1 MTCLG
6 AAPLRP
12 YRITYSFRFANSI
25 TNDLTPDTQ
34 NPKALAML
42 PIRLEMKNFLPY
54 RSPDPVRFEG
64 VHLAC
69 LTGVNGAGK
78 SSLLDAITW
87 ALWGKARARRDEDL
101 VHLGQQDMY
110 VQLDFEQEGQI
121 YRVIRR
127 RTRRQRGSGTL
138 DLFVQDDD
146 QFNLI
151 SEPNMRA
158 TQARIDSLLRL
169 DYETFVHSAF
179 LKQGKA
185 DAFTTKTPRER
196 KQILSDILGLA
207 QWEVYEAAV
216 KEQLKTIDS
225 ELRVFE
231 LRLQEIEVDLAQE
244 PALQV
249 ALVEAERAEGEARR
263 DLHAAEERLKEYEHA
278 PKEMLATHE
287 RLAEVNQRLA
297 GCQSEATD
305 VRKTL
310 DYHQERITE
319 YETTLNT
326 REEIERGHA
335 ALHQARATDHALADQ
350 LRQLSDF
357 DKQQHE
363 LEMMLQSERSDLENE
378 CSRYEE
384 RIKQLEQK
392 LQRGAETG
400 IEAVQ
405 AEVLELQA
413 LEQTRETLQAQG
425 GQLGEE
431 RAELEA
437 TNRALHAEMLSLKD
451 RLTRLQETDEV
462 NCPLCGQPLDAAHL
476 DELVAQLSAEGTQ
489 RGDQYRANNQRLK
502 QIADEAKTSRQRLV
516 EIEGHIK
523 RLPALMERL
532 GALQMQVDQAQDAAG
547 QLDSERKG
555 LDDARDLLAREDYG
569 HKTRAKLQKLEERRA
584 AVGYDAESHDAARQQ
599 LETYREYERRY
610 YELETAEKE
619 LPGVKALYEEGA
631 ARLGRL
637 EKSIAEDQQ
646 AINTLEAR
654 IAELQTQVEE
664 YAARDAEVK
673 TLRASAGNA
682 YQALVSARQELD
694 ALEKLR
700 LRKAEMEQ
708 RAENKRY
715 EKALYEE
722 LGKAFGKNGI
732 PAMMIETA
740 IPELENAANVL
751 LGRMTAGRMALR
763 FTTQREKITG
773 GVAETLDIEIA
784 DELGTRGY
792 ELYSGGE
799 AFRIDFAIRV
809 ALSQLLARRA
819 GARLRT
825 LFIDEGFGTQDADGR
840 DRLVEAITA
849 IQEDFDMI
857 LVITHIDDLRDS
869 FPVHVVV
876 DKTAEGSQVVVR

>member
-1 MTCLG
+1 
-6 AAPLRP
+6 
-12 YRITYSFRFANSI
+12 
-25 TNDLTPDTQ
+25 
-34 NPKALAML
+34 ML

-54 RSPDPVRFEG
+54 RSPEPVRFEG

-110 VQLDFEQEGQI
+110 VQLDFEHEGQV

-138 DLFVQDDD
+138 DLFVQDEDE

-244 PALQV
+244 PGLQV
-249 ALVEAERAEGEARR
+249 ALVQAERAEAEARR
-263 DLHAAEERLKEYEHA
+263 ELHAAEERLKEYEHA

-310 DYHQERITE
+310 EYHQERITE
-319 YETTLNT
+319 YETTLNA

-363 LEMMLQSERSDLENE
+363 LEMMLQTERADLENE

-400 IEAVQ
+400 IEVVQ

-413 LEQTRETLQAQG
+413 LEQTREALQTQT

-451 RLTRLQETDEV
+451 RLTRLQETDEA
-462 NCPLCGQPLDAAHL
+462 NCPLCGQPLDTAHL
-476 DELVAQLSAEGTQ
+476 AELVTQLSAEGTQ

-502 QIADEAKTSRQRLV
+502 QIAEEAKTSRQQLG
-516 EIEGHIK
+516 EIEGHLK

-547 QLDSERKG
+547 QLDDERKG
-555 LDDARDLLAREDYG
+555 LQTARDLLERGDYG
-569 HKTRAKLQKLEERRA
+569 HKTRAKLQKLEAKRVA
-584 AVGYDAESHDAARQQ
+584 LGYDAESHDAARQQ

-610 YELETAEKE
+610 YELETAAKE

-637 EKSIAEDQQ
+637 EKSIGEDEQ
-646 AINTLEAR
+646 AIKALEAR

-673 TLRASAGNA
+673 TLRASAENA
-682 YQALVSARQELD
+682 YQELVNARQELD

-708 RAENKRY
+708 RAEHKRY

-732 PAMMIETA
+732 PAMMIESA
-740 IPELENAANVL
+740 IPELENAANIL

-763 FTTQREKITG
+763 FTTQREKVTG
-773 GVAETLDIEIA
+773 GMAETLDIEIA

-857 LVITHIDDLRDS
+857 LVITHIDELRDS